1 MGTCPFM
8 DNMKLFDKFS
18 QLSKRGLLEIPNPE
32 PKYQIV
38 QFPKDFVRVEDT
50 ERAFGKEGLIAVS
63 SGEWGLTF
71 EKQIGRTSCGLAS
84 ALGYTR
90 QRTISNQEV

>member
-1 MGTCPFM
+1 M
-8 DNMKLFDKFS
+8 DNMTLFDKFS

-50 ERAFGKEGLIAVS
+50 ERVFGKDGLITVS

-90 QRTISNQEV
+90 QVMSVYFFLLNR